1 MGCGSSTATGG
12 RRTRA
17 TRDKSRLV
25 SIEDM
30 VRSQVALFD
39 TALEQRPRAHGLHT
53 KGDRAALES
62 PDQSPTSGG
71 ECDPRTPTT
80 PVCLVPVQLNGQASS
95 IRFGDPADSGV
106 QLTAQERIAM
116 EIHRQSRCSRRDASD
131 SGALSAS
138 VTPQGVASGSD
149 EPVSCTADVVAQVPT
164 AKMTARATAS
174 QTLVSGWI
182 ASSSFALP
190 VNTQHCPR
198 SDSWLP
204 IDDGRGGNGQTGDV
218 RSGGDDDDDPTPP
231 PPPEPEYH
239 PRTTLHTYVSPARN
253 LRQMNAAHS
262 SDVHNGMYSSNDEL
276 HTDGNGD
283 DGDDRSIELIPIV
296 SASSPS
302 SSRRAR
308 TSHPLLDAE
317 LTAIRRG

>member
-25 SIEDM
+25 SIEEM
-30 VRSQVALFD
+30 VRSQVASFD
-39 TALEQRPRAHGLHT
+39 TALQQRPRAHGLHT
-53 KGDRAALES
+53 KGDRAALAS
-62 PDQSPTSGG
+62 PDQSPMSGG
-71 ECDPRTPTT
+71 DGDPRTPTT
-80 PVCLVPVQLNGQASS
+80 PVCPVAVQLNRQASS
-95 IRFGDPADSGV
+95 IRFGDPADSAV

-116 EIHRQSRCSRRDASD
+116 EIHRLSRCVRDASD

-190 VNTQHCPR
+190 VNNQHCPR

-204 IDDGRGGNGQTGDV
+204 IDDGRGGKSQNGDV
-218 RSGGDDDDDPTPP
+218 RSGGDNDDDSPP

-239 PRTTLHTYVSPARN
+239 PRTTVHTYVSPARN

-276 HTDGNGD
+276 HTEGNGD

-308 TSHPLLDAE
+308 MSHALLDAE

>member
-17 TRDKSRLV
+17 VRDKSRLV
-25 SIEDM
+25 SIEEM
-30 VRSQVALFD
+30 VRSQVASFD
-39 TALEQRPRAHGLHT
+39 TALQQRPRAHGLHT

-62 PDQSPTSGG
+62 PDQSPMSGG
-71 ECDPRTPTT
+71 DCEPRTPTS
-80 PVCLVPVQLNGQASS
+80 PVCQLNRQTSS
-95 IRFGDPADSGV
+95 IRFGDPADSAV

-116 EIHRQSRCSRRDASD
+116 EMHRLSCCSRRDASD
-131 SGALSAS
+131 SGAPSVS

-149 EPVSCTADVVAQVPT
+149 EPVSCTAGVVAQVPR

-190 VNTQHCPR
+190 VNNQHCPR
-198 SDSWLP
+198 SESWLP
-204 IDDGRGGNGQTGDV
+204 IDDGRGGKDQNGDV
-218 RSGGDDDDDPTPP
+218 RSGGDDDDDSPPP

-239 PRTTLHTYVSPARN
+239 PRTTLRTYVSPARN

>member
-1 MGCGSSTATGG
+1 MGCGSSTAAG
-12 RRTRA
+12 RRTRTA
-17 TRDKSRLV
+17 RDKSRLV
-25 SIEDM
+25 SIEEM
-30 VRSQVALFD
+30 VRSQVAAFD
-39 TALEQRPRAHGLHT
+39 TALQQRPRAHSLHT

-62 PDQSPTSGG
+62 PGQSPTSGG
-71 ECDPRTPTT
+71 DCDPRTPTT
-80 PVCLVPVQLNGQASS
+80 PLCQLNRQASS
-95 IRFGDPADSGV
+95 IRFGDPADSAV

-131 SGALSAS
+131 SGAPSAS

-149 EPVSCTADVVAQVPT
+149 EPVSCTVDVVAQVPT

-182 ASSSFALP
+182 ASSSFGLP
-190 VNTQHCPR
+190 VTNQHYQR
-198 SDSWLP
+198 SDIWLP
-204 IDDGRGGNGQTGDV
+204 IDDGRGDNGQNGDV
-218 RSGGDDDDDPTPP
+218 RSGGDDDEDSPP
-231 PPPEPEYH
+231 PPPEPEYD
-239 PRTTLHTYVSPARN
+239 PRTTLRTYVRPARN

-276 HTDGNGD
+276 HTEGNGD
-283 DGDDRSIELIPIV
+283 DGDDGSIELIPIV

-308 TSHPLLDAE
+308 TSHPPLDAE